1 MDMACHFSLS
11 CCVKNYTYLHAGT
24 LQKVLQQSSHFLPCL
39 LRDLP
44 HWVHLAVW
52 THINIFDHC
61 PFFQI
66 CDCFLMMA
74 VFPLIYWHLSNFKDT
89 RTEHCVTSVSV
100 PSDWNSQTWKER
112 NKKKCF
118 LIISNWIFILFAVC
132 ECMLFHDH
140 GVVAE
145 IGIPVMLQVWGMTY
159 SAFHVA
165 HFIPVIL
172 GSFGQRRQTPL
183 ALPQPCSTWPL
194 VSLTTENRKFWPC

>member
-1 MDMACHFSLS
+1 MDMACHFSLG

-44 HWVHLAVW
+44 HSVHLAVW
-52 THINIFDHC
+52 THINIFDHR

-89 RTEHCVTSVSV
+89 RTEYCVTSVSV

-112 NKKKCF
+112 NKKKKF
-118 LIISNWIFILFAVC
+118 SYNLILNF
-132 ECMLFHDH
+132 
-140 GVVAE
+140 
-145 IGIPVMLQVWGMTY
+145 
-159 SAFHVA
+159 
-165 HFIPVIL
+165 HFICCLWVH
-172 GSFGQRRQTPL
+172 
-183 ALPQPCSTWPL
+183 ALPWPWCSGRGRYPNEAPSVRNDLLCFSCCTFHPCNSWVFCAEETNSTGIAPAM
-194 VSLTTENRKFWPC
+194 